1 MTGFDTIGIPIAF
14 VIIVSILL
22 WLLIGAKGKW
32 YLKAI
37 LMAIALYTSVGL
49 WTSIDG
55 MLGWPTAKSPP
66 ETFQIHWLTVE
77 EPNKITGDSGAIYL
91 WASDMDQEEVDK
103 NPFLF
108 GMPVEK
114 GKSRLYTLP
123 YSRNAHEQSE
133 NILTRLKN
141 GESVIASKGKPGEGE
156 GEGEEGNSQAG
167 REGEGTGEGS
177 SDGSISQEQDY
188 IFHILPPAK
197 LPDK

>member
-22 WLLIGAKGKW
+22 WHLIGAKGKW

-37 LMAIALYTSVGL
+37 FIAIALYTSVGL

-66 ETFQIHWLTVE
+66 EIFQIHWLTVE

-91 WASDMDQEEVDK
+91 WASDMGQEKADK

-114 GKSRLYTLP
+114 GKSRLYVLP

-156 GEGEEGNSQAG
+156 EGNSQAG
-167 REGEGTGEGS
+167 REGEAGEGS
-177 SDGSISQEQDY
+177 SDGSMSQEQDY